1 MFFITCQN
9 CPTPYDCTDRESCK
23 EETNNNCNLE
33 LMAEKIWSQVYP
45 ERRKWN
51 EIGTE
56 ARNEWIRFTKVARE
70 VILCRE

>member
-23 EETNNNCNLE
+23 EETNNDCKLE
-33 LMAEKIWSQVYP
+33 LMAEMIWSKVYP

-51 EIGTE
+51 ELEQPTKD
-56 ARNEWIRFTKVARE
+56 EWIRYTKVARE
-70 VILCRE
+70 VILCL